1 VSEQQDRLAQYLEA
15 FPVLKDLYLAKQRLM
30 EFLLLKTQKA
40 KRVKKLLPRFLA
52 LIEQFAN
59 SPARALA
66 ETLKSWLEP
75 IVRMW
80 RFSKSNGITEGFHT
94 KMEMI
99 SRRAFGFRN
108 FENYRMRVLALC
120 GWNGVINRV

>member
-1 VSEQQDRLAQYLEA
+1 MGF
-15 FPVLKDLYLAKQRLM
+15 FP
-30 EFLLLKTQKA
+30 LKTQKA
-40 KRVKKLLPRFLA
+40 KRVKKLLPPFLA

-80 RFSKSNGITEGFHT
+80 RFTKSQ
-94 KMEMI
+94 
-99 SRRAFGFRN
+99 
-108 FENYRMRVLALC
+108 
-120 GWNGVINRV
+120 